1 MENKKIKNAKSKE
14 YDGILFKS
22 LLEISF
28 YKELIKYN
36 ITFNYE
42 SSKITL
48 FVGEQILNNNI
59 YLTTKKGLKKYVTKL
74 QNITYKPDFTIY
86 DKNGKIIGFIEA
98 KGMIN
103 DVYPIK
109 RKLFIH
115 WLNKNPNIAF
125 FEIKTIKQLREVLI
139 LLNDNYELC

>member
-1 MENKKIKNAKSKE
+1 MGNKKIKNTKSKE

-36 ITFNYE
+36 IKFHYE

-48 FVGEQILNNNI
+48 FIGEKIRNNNI
-59 YLTTKKGLKKYVTKL
+59 YLPTKNGLKNYVTKL

-86 DKNGKIIGFIEA
+86 DKYNHIIGFIEA
-98 KGMIN
+98 KGMMN

-109 RKLFIH
+109 RKLLIQ
-115 WLNKNPNIAF
+115 WLNNNPNLAF
-125 FEIKTIKQLREVLI
+125 FEVKTIKQLKEVLI
-139 LLNDNYELC
+139 LLHNKYELY